1 MPSDT
6 ARSVA
11 QQLIAHGSA
20 QHAWLGVRVQA
31 GHNGVRVAKVV
42 SNGPAAKA
50 GLHSGSMI
58 VAVGGTQT
66 RSPSELASAV
76 AAHKPGDRVS
86 VETTSGAVQVT
97 LGNAPQT

>member
-1 MPSDT
+1 
-6 ARSVA
+6 
-11 QQLIAHGSA
+11 
-20 QHAWLGVRVQA
+20 VQA

-86 VETTSGAVQVT
+86 VRDDERRRAGDARQRAADLSATRLSG
-97 LGNAPQT
+97 P